1 MHQPKPA
8 REATVGQFRRAT
20 AGSRLRR
27 GERDGGQALVELALV
42 LPLLLLMLVGVIDV
56 GRLVYTT
63 ANVTNAARAGAM
75 YGSQTYTSAGDGPG
89 MISAA
94 QAEVNTDVTL
104 SSVTGVRVCRC
115 SGADQEVLCT
125 TICPNGQQ
133 LITYAKV
140 TASAAYSPLFPYP
153 GVPGNSTLTKTVSMR
168 VGQ

>member
-75 YGSQTYTSAGDGPG
+75 YGSLTSALDSPG
-89 MISAA
+89 MILAA
-94 QAEVNTDVTL
+94 QNEVNAAPTL

>member
-1 MHQPKPA
+1 
-8 REATVGQFRRAT
+8 
-20 AGSRLRR
+20 
-27 GERDGGQALVELALV
+27 
-42 LPLLLLMLVGVIDV
+42 
-56 GRLVYTT
+56 
-63 ANVTNAARAGAM
+63 VTNAARAGAM
-75 YGSQTYTSAGDGPG
+75 YGSLTSALDSPG
-89 MISAA
+89 MILAA
-94 QAEVNTDVTL
+94 QNEVNAAPTL